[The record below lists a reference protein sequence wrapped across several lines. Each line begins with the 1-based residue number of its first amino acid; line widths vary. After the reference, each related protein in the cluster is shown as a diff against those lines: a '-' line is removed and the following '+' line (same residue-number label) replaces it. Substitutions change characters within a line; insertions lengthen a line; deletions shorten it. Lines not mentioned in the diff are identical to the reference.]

1 MINIRMIN
9 EGGTFELTSLKT
21 VIDRELI
28 IPSYQRAYA
37 WDENNIEDLFN
48 TIKEGFSQ
56 ESEQSN
62 TLGINNNDQPIF
74 FGSII
79 FSKTDKNK
87 YLIIDGQQRV
97 TTFLFILRMIQEAME
112 KKKSNLISS
121 LKSLDKE
128 EQEYFDKGDKAS
140 RERVKQR
147 IKECERKLDKYS
159 DLITQIEKILKMT
172 RISRESI
179 ADQDLME
186 NEYLNYITRSKYN
199 TSKDLAQ
206 NKNKILKQ
214 IDDLMEEL
222 SFSSWYA
229 KYEYIVSYILNTV
242 KFCLLS
248 IDGENSEEYAIDV
261 FNTLNST
268 GEPLTGF
275 EVLKS
280 TLIQMVKSSDKKQI
294 VESKLFDLENKI
306 KKYKPT
312 RKDRNKQKGKL
323 LLYTAIHRNDYDKG
337 KLSDKKFKDQ
347 NEYIKKILKQDFL
360 KNNELQEGRVLEVLE
375 DIENLNHFVVSNW
388 LPKVNKE
395 RDYSKKLKSSQSILA
410 LKGFDFLIDIGHDRV
425 IPIIYKYSKPFLNN
439 KFDLQS
445 YKKIIEFCTAFSCL
459 WRMAF
464 HGGASGI
471 DAEYIKIAES
481 LASNI
486 NIDQVRI
493 NILNRFKE
501 KFSKKTDWLEKLQQS
516 EICKNKKL
524 TQFLL
529 ALITLKDMSV
539 YYSSDWKLCIQA
551 SNNGIKNRLGN
562 ASLIGKLVYNK
573 HVKGSSTIDLQKH
586 LRSDTYNMD
595 VVNFYF
601 NKSIDHRTKQFGEL
615 IWKKLAEE
623 TLGYT

>member
-1 MINIRMIN
+1 MIN

-56 ESEQSN
+56 ESEQPDI
-62 TLGINNNDQPIF
+62 LDRDNNNQPIF
-74 FGSII
+74 FGSVI
-79 FSKTDKNK
+79 FSKTNNNK

-97 TTFLFILRMIQEAME
+97 TTFLFILRMIQEAVE
-112 KKKSNLISS
+112 KQKNNIKKHL
-121 LKSLDKE
+121 LSLDKE
-128 EQEYFDKGDKAS
+128 EQKYIEKVDKANIK
-140 RERVKQR
+140 RVNQR
-147 IKECERKLDKYS
+147 IKEDQKKLDKYN
-159 DLITQIEKILKMT
+159 DLITQIDKILNIT

-179 ADQDLME
+179 TEQDSME
-186 NEYLNYITRSKYN
+186 SEYLNYITRKKYD
-199 TSKDLAQ
+199 TSKDLTQ
-206 NKNKILKQ
+206 NKNKILSH
-214 IDDLMEEL
+214 IDRLMEEL
-222 SFSSWYA
+222 SFSSWYE
-229 KYEYIVSYILNTV
+229 KYEYLVSYILNKV
-242 KFCLLS
+242 KFCILS
-248 IDGENSEEYAIDV
+248 IDGENSEEYAIEV

-280 TLIQMVKSSDKKQI
+280 TLIQMVKSSEQKQR
-294 VESKLFDLENKI
+294 VESKLFDIENAI

-347 NEYIKKILKQDFL
+347 NEYIKKILKQNFL
-360 KNNELQEGRVLEVLE
+360 KNNKEQENKALEVLE
-375 DIENLNHFVVSNW
+375 NIEKLNHFIVSNW
-388 LPKVNKE
+388 LPKSNID
-395 RDYSKKLKSSQSILA
+395 RDYSKKLTLKQDTLA

-425 IPIIYKYSKPFLNN
+425 IPVIYKYSKSFLNS
-439 KFDLQS
+439 KFDAQS
-445 YKKIIEFCTAFSCL
+445 YKKIIECCTSFSCL

-471 DAEYIKIAES
+471 DAEYVKIAKL
-481 LASNI
+481 LAI
-486 NIDQVRI
+486 NISADQTRI

-501 KFSKKTDWLEKLQQS
+501 KFPKKTEWLERLQQS

-529 ALITLKDMSV
+529 ALTTLKDISD
-539 YYSSDWKLCIQA
+539 YYSSNWKLCIQT
-551 SNNGIKNRLGN
+551 SDNGIKNQLGN
-562 ASLIGKLVYNK
+562 AVLINKLIYNK
-573 HVKGSSTIDLQKH
+573 HLKGQSTVDLKKY
-586 LRSDTYNMD
+586 LKPDAYNMN

-601 NKSIDHRTKQFGEL
+601 NENIEKRTKKFGEI

-623 TLGYT
+623 TLGYK